1 MLKGEKG
8 MRCFLGANSEFE
20 GALTSKGALRIEGT
34 VRGRIEA
41 DQVVLNPT
49 ALVIGEIVAREI
61 IVGGRIEG
69 NLKASELVEI
79 TSQGRIQGEIVTNK
93 LLVAQGG
100 EFNGRIE
107 MKTAQGSV
115 AQPDFSEAK
124 GAVRRRGDEI
134 PPSKSEGNG
143 DRIATPLVQQ
153 GSVN

>member
-1 MLKGEKG
+1 MFKGEKE

-20 GALTSKGALRIEGT
+20 GVLTSKGTLRIEGT
-34 VRGRIEA
+34 VKGRIQA
-41 DQVVLNPT
+41 DQVVLNQT

-69 NLKASELVEI
+69 NLRASELVEI
-79 TSQGRIQGEIVTNK
+79 TRQGRIKGEILTSK

-107 MKTAQGSV
+107 MKTTPAGVTPS
-115 AQPDFSEAK
+115 DSSETK
-124 GAVRRRGDEI
+124 GAGRHRSSEI
-134 PPSKSEGNG
+134 PPSKTEAGG
-143 DRIATPLVQQ
+143 DRAATPLVQQ